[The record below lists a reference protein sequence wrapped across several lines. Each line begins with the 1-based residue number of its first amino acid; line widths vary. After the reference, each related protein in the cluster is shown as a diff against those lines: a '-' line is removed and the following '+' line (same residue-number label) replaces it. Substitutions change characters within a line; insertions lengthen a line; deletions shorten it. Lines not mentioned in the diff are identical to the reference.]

1 MAGYA
6 FLLIHDPRAIS
17 DLPEISSFS
26 VGIKAEQVPP
36 PTIGEFPFLSRIYP
50 GK

>member
-17 DLPEISSFS
+17 DFPEKSSFS
-26 VGIKAEQVPP
+26 VWIEAEQVPP

>member
-6 FLLIHDPRAIS
+6 FLLIHDPRAIN
-17 DLPEISSFS
+17 DLPEITSFS